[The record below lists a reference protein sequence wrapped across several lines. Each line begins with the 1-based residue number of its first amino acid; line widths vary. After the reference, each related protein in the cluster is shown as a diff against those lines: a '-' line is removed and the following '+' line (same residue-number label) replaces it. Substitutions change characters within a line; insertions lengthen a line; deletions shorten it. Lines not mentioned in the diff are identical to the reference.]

1 MEPSV
6 IFEDDYI
13 LVIEKPAG
21 FIVNRADTAIGQKT
35 IQEWME
41 ERSKIKNQ
49 RSKIEE
55 SDFESR
61 AGIVHRL
68 DKETSG
74 LLIIAKNEKA
84 FVELQRQFKEGLVS
98 KVYQALVH
106 GPVLPVEGEIN
117 VPIGRLP
124 WNRMRFGI
132 LPGGRESK
140 THYKV
145 LSNFDSK
152 IDHRVEQLSL
162 VEVYPK
168 TGRTHQIRVHFQY
181 LGFPLFADALYGGRK
196 TLKRDRKILPRHFLH
211 AKKISF
217 FHPESGEPVEFE
229 SGLPEDLQQLL
240 TKLGKSS

>member
-6 IFEDDYI
+6 IFEDEHV
-13 LVIEKPAG
+13 LVIVKPAG
-21 FIVNRADTAIGQKT
+21 FIVNRADTAVGQKT
-35 IQEWME
+35 IQEWIE
-41 ERSKIKNQ
+41 DRSNIKEKT
-49 RSKIEE
+49 SKNLGK
-55 SDFESR
+55 DGFESR

-74 LLIIAKNEKA
+74 VLIIAKTEKA

-106 GPVLPVEGEIN
+106 GPVSPEEGEIN

-152 IDHRVEQLSL
+152 IDHRVEQLSF

-217 FHPESGEPVEFE
+217 LHPESGERIEFE
-229 SGLPEDLQQLL
+229 SDLPEDLQQLVTQL
-240 TKLGKSS
+240 QA